1 MKTLNDFIKLNQTK
15 SLSDFEIIRDYFI
28 DNDLQKE
35 ALELL
40 YYIAK
45 DAVEK
50 ADRRKKLLNMQQ
62 LQIKTLE
69 NLLKGK
75 RKDEKQ

>member
-28 DNDLQKE
+28 DNNLQKE

-45 DAVEK
+45 
-50 ADRRKKLLNMQQ
+50 KLIIYDL
-62 LQIKTLE
+62 
-69 NLLKGK
+69 
-75 RKDEKQ
+75 